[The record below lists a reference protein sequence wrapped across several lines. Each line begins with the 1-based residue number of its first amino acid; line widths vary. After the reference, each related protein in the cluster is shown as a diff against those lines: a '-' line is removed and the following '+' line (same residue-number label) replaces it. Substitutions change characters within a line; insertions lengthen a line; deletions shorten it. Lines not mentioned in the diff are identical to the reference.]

1 MLARFFP
8 FPVASVGL
16 ATLVRTGLCALV
28 LCAAPTSAL
37 NAYADTGDGGAD
49 TGDAGDS
56 GDGGSTLN
64 PSDTGSGGDASDTGS
79 GSVDNGFQGD
89 GPAEL
94 AGEQGGGCPMVSQS
108 AALLGV
114 FLGCA
119 IVIY

>member
-94 AGEQGGGCPMVSQS
+94 AGLLTARPQGQAEKVP
-108 AALLGV
+108 
-114 FLGCA
+114 
-119 IVIY
+119 VI